1 MDVMSNTSNIIS
13 GKPGKPAISVS
24 TYSGADNL
32 RELNTQSVRR
42 FRSYDELK
50 KDFQKI
56 NVNVKTDPE
65 IITEIMTEIK
75 QDNSSDERLAIL
87 LEDLSYYLHQ
97 IDNAKIF
104 SRNGFETLSRL
115 LHHPSYEV
123 KKASLKAISAATQGN
138 SDVQVVALQNGVVD
152 QLHSFLKASM
162 DEQDSLEFTTL
173 LSGGVSTLSALLRN
187 FPVAQKQ
194 FFSTS
199 VMSPSGF
206 ELLAKLSR
214 LNVTNGIRGLRV
226 RILTLLTDLYSERL
240 DTQIT
245 FGEDPTK
252 TKMDVW
258 SIYASIPFEENFL
271 MYGFCET
278 LHISLLQD
286 VQRGMGYNDLSAPV
300 NHDIREKVITACLKF
315 FNVCDWKSLNF
326 SNKQYILS
334 LLDSIIHEYE
344 LRSKSETDDIDSY
357 FTEML
362 LKAQKFRNLLEPYES
377 PKTDL

>member
-1 MDVMSNTSNIIS
+1 MEAIWVPIVVVLLIGTSHTKNSSDFVPPHKWEGVTPGRSVPTGLHVRQNLNTEHIKAKLMDVMSNTSNIIS
-13 GKPGKPAISVS
+13 
-24 TYSGADNL
+24 
-32 RELNTQSVRR
+32 
-42 FRSYDELK
+42 
-50 KDFQKI
+50 
-56 NVNVKTDPE
+56 
-65 IITEIMTEIK
+65 
-75 QDNSSDERLAIL
+75 
-87 LEDLSYYLHQ
+87 
-97 IDNAKIF
+97 
-104 SRNGFETLSRL
+104 
-115 LHHPSYEV
+115 V

-138 SDVQVVALQNGVVD
+138 SDVQVVAFQNGVVD

-187 FPVAQKQ
+187 FPIAQKQ

-206 ELLAKLSR
+206 ELLAQLSR

-240 DTQIT
+240 DTQIA

-258 SIYASIPFEENFL
+258 NIYASIPFEENFL

-326 SNKQYILS
+326 SNKQHILS
-334 LLDSIIHEYE
+334 LLDSIIHEYK
-344 LRSKSETDDIDSY
+344 LRSKSQHDLFIRPAIINAEAGMNLHLFGRFYSY
-357 FTEML
+357 FSKWIYL
-362 LKAQKFRNLLEPYES
+362 VNIF
-377 PKTDL
+377 

>member
-1 MDVMSNTSNIIS
+1 MCSVESV
-13 GKPGKPAISVS
+13 GEAVKPAISVS
-24 TYSGADNL
+24 TYSGEDNL
-32 RELNTQSVRR
+32 NEPDTQSVIR

-56 NVNVKTDPE
+56 NMNVKTDSE
-65 IITEIMTEIK
+65 IINDIMAEIK
-75 QDNSSDERLAIL
+75 QDNSSDERLAVL

-104 SRNGFETLSRL
+104 STNGFETLSRL

-123 KKASLKAISAATQGN
+123 KKASLRAISAATQGIP
-138 SDVQVVALQNGVVD
+138 DVQVVALQNGVVD
-152 QLHSFLKASM
+152 QLHSFLIANM

-173 LSGGVSTLSALLRN
+173 LSGGVSTLGALLRN
-187 FPVAQKQ
+187 FPIAQKQ

-199 VMSPSGF
+199 VISPSGF
-206 ELLAKLSR
+206 ELLAQLSR
-214 LNVTNGIRGLRV
+214 LNTSNGIRGLRV

-240 DTQIT
+240 DSQIA

-258 SIYASIPFEENFL
+258 NIYASIPFEENFL

-286 VQRGMGYNDLSAPV
+286 VQRGVGYNDLSAQV

-315 FNVCDWKSLNF
+315 FNVCDWKSFNF

-334 LLDSIIHEYE
+334 LLDSIIHEYK
-344 LRSKSETDDIDSY
+344 LRSESETDDTDSY
-357 FTEML
+357 FTDML
-362 LKAQKFRNLLEPYES
+362 LKAQKFRNMLEPYEL